1 MIIKALSPSKFLLL
15 AAAGIGILL
24 PTYFVVID
32 KVLTPSGMG
41 IPGSYKE
48 LLLTRNKGEKLIVDS
63 GSNSFFGI
71 EAHNLSNQLSRTVVN
86 MADNAGYP
94 LKHKFRYLA
103 RYAEKGDIILLPLEW
118 QQYTTMEY
126 PENYVTPIL
135 NGMLSYYY
143 DSLPFKERFYIVYRK
158 MPANIFLDALAKRTS
173 SPFNKKW
180 ALKQL
185 EKYKERLLPQNA
197 NSLGSGLATFN
208 KEEHNPHQPCDS
220 YIFSAQ
226 RKHGFVLGDDFKM
239 AASYLNDAVKDGV
252 RVIFTWPVVV
262 DYSPQNRCYTSVM
275 AKNNLTIFSATVRE
289 YIESLGFEIIG
300 TPEESHYPDHYFN
313 DTFYHLT
320 EEGAEIRTRKLAKQ
334 LFSAGVTK
342 KDDNYSVR
350 KVIDKYM
357 LLIDGWIH
365 SLNGK

>member
-1 MIIKALSPSKFLLL
+1 MLL
-15 AAAGIGILL
+15 AAAGICMLL
-24 PTYFVVID
+24 PAYFVVID

-48 LLLTRNKGEKLIVDS
+48 LLLTRNKSEKLIVDS
-63 GSNSFFGI
+63 GSNSFFGV
-71 EAHNLSNQLSRTVVN
+71 ESHNLSSQLGRTVVN
-86 MADNAGYP
+86 MSDNAGYP
-94 LKHKFRYLA
+94 LKHKFRYIA

-143 DSLPFKERFYIVYRK
+143 DSLPLKERFYIVYRK
-158 MPANIFLDALAKRTS
+158 MPANIFLDALTKRAS

-180 ALKQL
+180 ALEQL
-185 EKYKERLLPQNA
+185 KKYKERLQADNA
-197 NSLGSGLATFN
+197 NSLGSGLTTFN

-226 RKHGFVLGDDFKM
+226 RKHGFVLGDDFKE
-239 AASYLNDAVKDGV
+239 AAAYLKDAVKDGV

-262 DYSPQNRCYTSVM
+262 DYSPQNRCYTSSM
-275 AKNNLTIFSATVRE
+275 AKNNLASFSTTVRE
-289 YIESLGFEIIG
+289 YIESLGFEFIG
-300 TPEESHYPDHYFN
+300 TPEESHYPDRYFN

-320 EEGAEIRTRKLAKQ
+320 EEGAGIRTRKLSKQ
-334 LFSAGVTK
+334 LFTAGVSK
-342 KDDNYSVR
+342 ENMNYSVR
-350 KVIDKYM
+350 NEIDNYM
-357 LLIDGWIH
+357 HLVDSWLH
-365 SLNGK
+365 SINGN